1 MHVRGMKPTQGIGA
15 VVDVRRAAVE
25 RMADEDHAKHG
36 AEYIGRMVQRDREN
50 SLRARAARAA
60 AAIARRLGMR

>member
-1 MHVRGMKPTQGIGA
+1 MKRTPGISNL
-15 VVDVRRAAVE
+15 VDVRRAAVE
-25 RMADEDHAKHG
+25 KMADEDHAKHG
-36 AEYIGRMVQRDREN
+36 AEYIGRMVQRDHEN